1 MQLNTLTECHLLY
14 TSSHHH
20 RLSTR
25 HFAIAKTISNREEKY
40 EEVKFSE
47 SFRNRFR
54 YFVTHV
60 VGCCLWKEGTKIGF
74 VMMLIFDIAK
84 VRNTRPDI
92 GYIQNLFR
100 KRGHYPTLREKM
112 RSECPRIWVYVISF
126 YSHPLNYPHPS
137 IIIIYQQYVCLCVWT
152 HI

>member
-1 MQLNTLTECHLLY
+1 MFRILHRNAENICDRAIFNLRGKFSKLMQLNTLTECHLLY

-25 HFAIAKTISNREEKY
+25 QFAIAKTISNRGEKY

-54 YFVTHV
+54 YFV
-60 VGCCLWKEGTKIGF
+60 VGCCWLLFVKRREKIGF

-112 RSECPRIWVYVISF
+112 RSECPRI
-126 YSHPLNYPHPS
+126 
-137 IIIIYQQYVCLCVWT
+137 
-152 HI
+152 